1 MEAYERDSQ
10 MLKQN
15 ATICSEKGTLKWI
28 TEKAKANYDWLNY
41 CKVDKKDDKGCQ
53 SLMHISLRPE
63 KIFPVSEDVGPEI
76 NWMSQ
81 SENRELD

>member
-41 CKVDKKDDKGCQ
+41 CKVDKKDDKG
-53 SLMHISLRPE
+53 
-63 KIFPVSEDVGPEI
+63 
-76 NWMSQ
+76 
-81 SENRELD
+81 